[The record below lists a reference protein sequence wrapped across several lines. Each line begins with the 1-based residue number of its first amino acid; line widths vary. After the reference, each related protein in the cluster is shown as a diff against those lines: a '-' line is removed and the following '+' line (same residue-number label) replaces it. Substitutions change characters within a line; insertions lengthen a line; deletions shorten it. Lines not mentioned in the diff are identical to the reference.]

1 MTSLENAKLPTQFAE
16 LQVFVEKWHKP
27 GMGEQYAERLNS
39 SMAELQEFYN
49 AVKPRVLEI
58 REYLDGK
65 AFANYTDGDRVLGR
79 LAIAWVPVAEAVE
92 VFKQARVP
100 DSKIYWEFVEEPQQF

>member
-1 MTSLENAKLPTQFAE
+1 MNSLKDVMLPAQFAE
-16 LQVFVEKWHKP
+16 LQEFVKKWYKP

-65 AFANYTDGDRVLGR
+65 AFDDYTDGDRVLGR
-79 LAIAWVPVAEAVE
+79 LVIAWIPVAEAVE